1 VIHPTAIVD
10 RRAELDS
17 DVEVGPYCVVGA
29 GVSIARGAK
38 LLSHAV
44 IEGPTHLG
52 ARVVVHPFAV
62 VGGAPQDRTHRGEP
76 TRLEIGEDTIVRE
89 SVTIHR
95 GTVKDR
101 GVTRIGA
108 RVLLMGAVHV
118 AHDVVIED
126 DCTIANGC
134 LLAGHTH
141 LEEAV
146 TLGGNVALAPFVR
159 IGAVAFVAAG
169 ARVEQDVPP
178 FHVAQGDRAR
188 VRALNVVGLERRN
201 VDEASRRALA
211 AAHRAIYRSESPIA
225 VAAASLE
232 SSDPSVRRLVE
243 FLLARTTVPGPSR
256 GGYPPST

>member
-1 VIHPTAIVD
+1 LIHPTSIVD

-17 DVEVGPYCVVGA
+17 DVEIGPFCVVGA
-29 GVSIARGAK
+29 GVSLARGVK

-44 IEGPTHLG
+44 VEGPTHLG
-52 ARVVVHPFAV
+52 ARTVVHPFAV
-62 VGGAPQDRTHRGEP
+62 VGGAPQDRTYKGEP
-76 TRLEIGEDTIVRE
+76 TRLEVGEDTIIRE

-101 GVTRIGA
+101 GLTRIGA

-126 DCTIANGC
+126 DCTVANGC
-134 LLAGHTH
+134 LLAGHAH

-146 TLGGNVALAPFVR
+146 NLGGNVALAPFVR
-159 IGAVAFVAAG
+159 IGAIAFVAAG

-188 VRALNVVGLERRN
+188 VRALNVIGLERRG
-201 VDEASRRALA
+201 VDETSQKALA
-211 AAHRAIYRSESPIA
+211 AAHRTIYRTESAIA

-232 SSDPSVRRLVE
+232 SEDPWVKRLLEFVRT
-243 FLLARTTVPGPSR
+243 RTTVPGPPR
-256 GGYPPST
+256 RGYPSAP

>member
-1 VIHPTAIVD
+1 MIHPTAIVD

-17 DVEVGPYCVVGA
+17 DVEVGPYCVVGP

-76 TRLEIGEDTIVRE
+76 TRLEIGEDTVIRE

-101 GVTRIGA
+101 GLTTVGS

-118 AHDVVIED
+118 AHDVTIED
-126 DCTIANGC
+126 DCTVANGC
-134 LLAGHTH
+134 LLAGHAH
-141 LEEAV
+141 LEAAV

-159 IGAVAFVAAG
+159 IGTIAFVAAG

-178 FHVAQGDRAR
+178 FHVAQGDRAS
-188 VRALNVVGLERRN
+188 VRALNVVGLERRGI
-201 VDEASRRALA
+201 EERSRKALE
-211 AAHRAIYRSESPIA
+211 AAHRAIYRSESPISVA
-225 VAAASLE
+225 VNTFE
-232 SSDPSVRRLVE
+232 TEDPWVRRLLE
-243 FLLARTTVPGPSR
+243 FVRTRTTVPGPSR
-256 GGYPPST
+256 RGYPPNP

>member
-1 VIHPTAIVD
+1 MIHPTAIVD

-17 DVEVGPYCVVGA
+17 DVEVGPYCVIGA
-29 GVSIARGAK
+29 GVSLSRGVK

-44 IEGPTHLG
+44 LEGPTHLG
-52 ARVVVHPFAV
+52 PRVIVHPFAV
-62 VGGAPQDRTHRGEP
+62 VGGSPQDRSHRGEP
-76 TRLEIGEDTIVRE
+76 TRLEIGEDTIIRE

-95 GTVKDR
+95 GTAKDR
-101 GVTRIGA
+101 ALTRIGA

-134 LLAGHTH
+134 LLAGHSC

-146 TLGGNVALAPFVR
+146 NLGGNVALAPFVR
-159 IGAVAFVAAG
+159 VGAIAFVAAG

-201 VDEASRRALA
+201 VDEASRRALG
-211 AAHRAIYRSESPIA
+211 AAHRAIYGSESPIG
-225 VAAASLE
+225 VAAAALE
-232 SSDPSVRRLVE
+232 SDDPLVRRLVE
-243 FLLARTTVPGPSR
+243 FILSRTTVPGPSR
-256 GGYPPST
+256 RGYPS